1 MNSELNNE
9 ASQKEDSILKSA
21 VSHEVDSKMKSNSNE
36 QTKRA
41 AAETMIKNELGLE
54 CRQLCKSYQQGP
66 TLTQVLSKLDLS
78 VNAGE
83 LVAIVGSSGC
93 GKSTFLH
100 LAGALDTPSAGEVFI
115 KGVNIHQLSEK
126 QRAKFRNQHI
136 GFIYQ
141 FHHLMMEFTA
151 EENVAMPLLIR
162 GDKPK
167 NAIAQ
172 AKAMLKQVG
181 LEHRSHHRPSELS
194 GGERQRVAIARALVT
209 KPSLILADEPTG
221 NLDFDTAEQIYQL
234 LRELNRTVNTSF
246 VIVTHDLVLA
256 AKMDRQL
263 RLEQGRLKPLVYP
276 NDNSSQNNEGV

>member
-1 MNSELNNE
+1 MNNNLANVNMNVNESEVNNMTE
-9 ASQKEDSILKSA
+9 
-21 VSHEVDSKMKSNSNE
+21 
-36 QTKRA
+36 
-41 AAETMIKNELGLE
+41 KNDLALGLE
-54 CRQLCKSYQQGP
+54 CRKLSKVYQQG
-66 TLTQVLSKLDLS
+66 TIETHVLTELDLA
-78 VNAGE
+78 VKAGE

-100 LAGALDTPSAGEVFI
+100 LAGALDTPSSGEVFI
-115 KGVNIHQLSEK
+115 NGIDIHQLSEK
-126 QRAKFRNQHI
+126 QRASFRNQHI

-167 NAIAQ
+167 VALSQ
-172 AKAMLKQVG
+172 AKAMLEQVG
-181 LEHRSHHRPSELS
+181 LAHRGHHRPSELS

-209 KPSLILADEPTG
+209 KPSLVLADEPTG

-234 LRELNRTVNTSF
+234 LKELNRTVNTSF
-246 VIVTHDLVLA
+246 VIVTHDLTLA

-263 RLEQGRLKPLVYP
+263 RLNHGHLTPLEETT
-276 NDNSSQNNEGV
+276 QNQAVKSETVKSEEG

>member
-1 MNSELNNE
+1 M
-9 ASQKEDSILKSA
+9 DSDLEHNINHSSDESGDKSA
-21 VSHEVDSKMKSNSNE
+21 V
-36 QTKRA
+36 TPRLA
-41 AAETMIKNELGLE
+41 LGLE
-54 CRQLCKSYQQGP
+54 CRQLSKSYQQGP
-66 TLTQVLSKLDLS
+66 VTTAVLSKLDLAIE
-78 VNAGE
+78 AGE
-83 LVAIVGSSGC
+83 LVAIVGRSGC

-115 KGVNIHQLSEK
+115 NGVNIHQLSEK

-167 NAIAQ
+167 AAMAQ
-172 AKAMLKQVG
+172 AKAMLEQVG
-181 LEHRSHHRPSELS
+181 LTHRSHHRPSELS

-209 KPSLILADEPTG
+209 KPSLVLADEPTG
-221 NLDFDTAEQIYQL
+221 NLDFDTAEQIFQL
-234 LRELNRTVNTSF
+234 LQELNRTVNTSF
-246 VIVTHDLVLA
+246 VIVTHDLTLA

-263 RLEQGRLKPLVYP
+263 LLDHGHLKPLDV
-276 NDNSSQNNEGV
+276 NSDSRMKKNEDA

>member
-1 MNSELNNE
+1 MNNNLKNKMDSDLNNNINTDAGE
-9 ASQKEDSILKSA
+9 
-21 VSHEVDSKMKSNSNE
+21 SKVN
-36 QTKRA
+36 
-41 AAETMIKNELGLE
+41 AELALGLE
-54 CRQLCKSYQQGP
+54 CRQLSKSYQQGP
-66 TLTQVLSKLDLS
+66 VTTQVLSKLDLA
-78 VNAGE
+78 VKAGE

-115 KGVNIHQLSEK
+115 NGVNIHQLTEK

-162 GDKPK
+162 GDTPK
-167 NAIAQ
+167 AAMTQ
-172 AKAMLKQVG
+172 AKAMLEQVG
-181 LEHRSHHRPSELS
+181 LAHRSHHRPSELS

-209 KPSLILADEPTG
+209 KPSLVLADEPTG

-234 LRELNRTVNTSF
+234 LQELNRTVNTSF
-246 VIVTHDLVLA
+246 VIVTHDLTLA

-263 RLEQGRLKPLVYP
+263 KLDHGHLKPLEIV
-276 NDNSSQNNEGV
+276 NDTIKPKDGEA

>member
-1 MNSELNNE
+1 MNSKINNKITN
-9 ASQKEDSILKSA
+9 SQNNNTAKSENMNA
-21 VSHEVDSKMKSNSNE
+21 NE
-36 QTKRA
+36 NT
-41 AAETMIKNELGLE
+41 IKPDLALSFE
-54 CRQLCKSYQQGP
+54 CRQLSKSYQQGP
-66 TLTQVLSKLDLS
+66 VTTQVLSKLELA
-78 VNAGE
+78 VTAGE

-115 KGVNIHQLSEK
+115 NGVNIHQLSEK
-126 QRAKFRNQHI
+126 KRAKFRNQHI

-167 NAIAQ
+167 EAIAE
-172 AKAMLKQVG
+172 AKAMLEQVG
-181 LEHRSHHRPSELS
+181 LSHRGHHRPAELS

-209 KPSLILADEPTG
+209 KPSLVLADEPTG

-234 LRELNRTVNTSF
+234 LQTLNRTVNTSF
-246 VIVTHDLVLA
+246 VIVTHDLTLA

-263 RLEQGRLKPLVYP
+263 RLDHGHLKPLVDTTQP
-276 NDNSSQNNEGV
+276 LTAKDGEA